1 MSLYS
6 DSSEGMS
13 FRSKLCQVEQQG
25 ETQGRLATGIVDHV
39 IHIPLTSDVQ
49 YSSSGF
55 EAPRPN
61 ALLSNERS
69 CGSYAEAED
78 CIIHAQFMSSVY
90 SRSASFC
97 LKESCLRSTDEEHA
111 FMQNGKSLLAS
122 DSSQSFT
129 PSHGNCLITLRSED
143 TGGAANGF
151 EWMKTKRNNSQSKC

>member
-1 MSLYS
+1 MSL
-6 DSSEGMS
+6 
-13 FRSKLCQVEQQG
+13 RSKFCQVEQQG

-39 IHIPLTSDVQ
+39 ILTSDVQ

-61 ALLSNERS
+61 ALLNDDRS
-69 CGSYAEAED
+69 CGAYAEAED
-78 CIIHAQFMSSVY
+78 CIIRAQFMSSVY

-97 LKESCLRSTDEEHA
+97 LKESCLHSTGEEHA

-122 DSSQSFT
+122 DSYQSFT
-129 PSHGNCLITLRSED
+129 PSHGSCLITLRSED

-151 EWMKTKRNNSQSKC
+151 EWMKTKRNNPQSKF